1 MGRGCYMWANPSVA
15 VYAGPNQTQLGRRY
29 KTLPR
34 GVQTT
39 EKRAPTT
46 EPAAGGANREG
57 GSSATASA
65 RGGAAA
71 ASAPVLPGERA
82 SGSACPGSRLLRCC
96 GSTLVWRPSAKR
108 RWTFRDLNKHSRM
121 TFIRP
126 DFRASDESETV
137 EVLHRAA
144 AERHWHG
151 PRRGNTRTNS
161 AHQSATGTDG
171 ISRVIEALPYVG
183 AVGNRRTKFPVSSS
197 TAEAPVTLILVV
209 QRMWPWESD
218 STMPELLVMARV
230 ADEGV
235 VIGLSRL
242 AIHTTLAG
250 EKKPRAKMP
259 PLEMSISLGK
269 IGFPSVSW
277 SSLEFNSLAVTSSE
291 DQEKC
296 EMAKS

>member
-96 GSTLVWRPSAKR
+96 GSTL
-108 RWTFRDLNKHSRM
+108 
-121 TFIRP
+121 RP